1 MSHIAD
7 RVILTFYLTPSGHA
21 SQSSSPFLALLSASA
36 VLAGLIE
43 PSTSACAMTF
53 KTKLIAGIVVALA
66 TLAYIGV
73 LSYRS
78 ILRSRNDVQWVTH
91 THEVLEHLDGL
102 LIAAVDAETAQ
113 RGFIITGDD
122 SYLEPYRDTDEAIER
137 VFQELRQLTSDNPI
151 QQRNLDRLEPLL
163 AARSSEL
170 RDRISL
176 RRKEGLAAGVRSVE
190 DGTGKWTMDQVR
202 AVLGDMT
209 AEEHRLR
216 EVRVKEADV
225 SAKRSQSVIVAGN
238 TIGFLFLFFAGL
250 LIYQEMA
257 RRRGAEEKIREL
269 NADLEDRVARR
280 TAELNERTQD
290 LARSNAEL
298 QQFAYVASHDLQ
310 EPLRMVAS
318 FTQLLARRYND
329 KLGDDAREFI
339 HYAVDGAT
347 RLQTLI
353 SDLLSYSRVGTHSKP
368 LEFKRCDEV
377 LDRVLLNLKL
387 AVRDAGAIIT
397 RDPLPPVMADEV
409 QLGQLFQNLLTNA
422 MKFRGENSPR
432 IHISAVQQGA
442 LWKISVRDNGIGI
455 APEHADRI
463 WVIFQRLHTKTEYAG
478 TGIGLAICKKIAERH
493 GGTIWVEP
501 SPGGGSTF
509 SFTIPVCKNQPQ
521 LEERTENELRVS
533 VAHS

>member
-1 MSHIAD
+1 MLHN
-7 RVILTFYLTPSGHA
+7 RVPPSWLCF
-21 SQSSSPFLALLSASA
+21 QPLPFPT
-36 VLAGLIE
+36 GLIE
-43 PSTSACAMTF
+43 LSTSACAMTF
-53 KTKLIAGIVVALA
+53 KTKLIVGITMALA
-66 TLAYIGV
+66 TLAYLGV

-78 ILRSRNDVQWVTH
+78 ILRSRYDVQWVTH
-91 THEVLEHLDGL
+91 THTVLENLDDL
-102 LIAAVDAETAQ
+102 LIVAVDAETGQ

-122 SYLEPYRDTDEAIER
+122 SYLQPYRDSDAAIQR
-137 VFQELRQLTSDNPI
+137 GVRELRHLTSDNPT

-163 AARSSEL
+163 ATRLSETRDSINL
-170 RDRISL
+170 R
-176 RRKEGLAAGVRSVE
+176 KQEGLAAGVRSIQ
-190 DGTGKWTMDQVR
+190 DGAGKQTMDRIR

-209 AEEHRLR
+209 DEEHRLR
-216 EVRVKEADV
+216 TIRMKEADA
-225 SAKRSQSVIVAGN
+225 SARRSQSVIVAGN
-238 TIGFLFLFFAGL
+238 TIAFLFLFFAGL

-257 RRRGAEEKIREL
+257 RRRGAEEKVLEL
-269 NADLEDRVARR
+269 NADLEERVEHR

-353 SDLLSYSRVGTHSKP
+353 SDLLSYSRVGTHAKP
-368 LEFKRCDEV
+368 LELTQCDEV

-422 MKFRGENSPR
+422 MKFRGEKSPR
-432 IHISAVQQGA
+432 IQISAVQEGSV
-442 LWKISVRDNGIGI
+442 WKISVRDNGIGI

-509 SFTIPVCKNQPQ
+509 TFTIPVCKNQN
-521 LEERTENELRVS
+521 LSEERTQNELRVA

>member
-1 MSHIAD
+1 
-7 RVILTFYLTPSGHA
+7 
-21 SQSSSPFLALLSASA
+21 
-36 VLAGLIE
+36 
-43 PSTSACAMTF
+43 MTF
-53 KTKLIAGIVVALA
+53 KTKLFAGIAMALA

-91 THEVLEHLDGL
+91 THAVLEDLDGL

-113 RGFIITGDD
+113 RGFVITGDD
-122 SYLEPYRDTDEAIER
+122 SYLQPYHDSDAAIQRDIQD
-137 VFQELRQLTSDNPI
+137 LRHLTSDNPI

-163 AARSSEL
+163 AARFSET
-170 RDRISL
+170 RDSISI
-176 RRKEGLAAGVRSVE
+176 RRQAGLAPGVRSVQA
-190 DGTGKWTMDQVR
+190 GAGKRTMDRIR
-202 AVLGDMT
+202 AMLVDMT

-216 EVRVKEADV
+216 TIRIKEADA
-225 SAKRSQSVIVAGN
+225 SALRSQSVILAGN
-238 TIGFLFLFFAGL
+238 TTAFLFLFFAGL

-257 RRRGAEEKIREL
+257 RRRGAEEQVREL

-353 SDLLSYSRVGTHSKP
+353 SDLLSYSRVGTHAKP
-368 LEFKRCDEV
+368 LELTQCDEV
-377 LDRVLLNLKL
+377 LDRVLLSLKL
-387 AVRDAGAIIT
+387 AVRDAGAIVS

-422 MKFRGENSPR
+422 MKFRREDSPH
-432 IHISAVQQGA
+432 IHISAVQQGT
-442 LWKISVRDNGIGI
+442 LWNISVRDNGIGI

-493 GGTIWVEP
+493 GGSIWVEP

-509 SFTIPVCKNQPQ
+509 TFTIPVCKNPSVS
-521 LEERTENELRVS
+521 EGRTANELRVS
-533 VAHS
+533 FANR